1 MQAGAPAGR
10 GLARRAPARPVIANG
25 PVDGM
30 RSAGRRR
37 GRLRPAIPAKH
48 RARRSW
54 GRCALCGSVHAIR
67 ARHRCQAIDRNHR
80 TNNVVLSTHASDN
93 HDPALFRR
101 SKSNR
106 RAYPQQPEPAN
117 KNDTEMRLLLQ
128 KCHVC
133 DWMLRADRNA
143 ACFQNL
149 SNRNVTTRLQGPRRP
164 SHDAKERSD
173 HEIIVPIPAPL
184 PVHRGRRCRLPGARH
199 GRTCRSPDIDRDGH
213 SGQGP
218 HEGARQ
224 DPSRQD
230 A

>member
-1 MQAGAPAGR
+1 MQASAPAGR
-10 GLARRAPARPVIANG
+10 GLARRSPVRPVMANG
-25 PVDGM
+25 LVDGM
-30 RSAGRRR
+30 RSAAEKAAGPTRVL
-37 GRLRPAIPAKH
+37 GEASMHQPT
-48 RARRSW
+48 
-54 GRCALCGSVHAIR
+54 GC
-67 ARHRCQAIDRNHR
+67 NER
-80 TNNVVLSTHASDN
+80 TSNVVLSTYSRDN

-106 RAYPQQPEPAN
+106 RAYPQQPGPAN

-213 SGQGP
+213 SDQGP